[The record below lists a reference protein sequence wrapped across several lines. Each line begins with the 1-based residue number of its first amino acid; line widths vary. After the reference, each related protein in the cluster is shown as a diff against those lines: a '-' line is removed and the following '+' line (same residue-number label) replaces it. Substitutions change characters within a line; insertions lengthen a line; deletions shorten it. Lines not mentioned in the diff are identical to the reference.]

1 MQISQY
7 INQTS
12 SDKQIEQQWKL
23 SIIAAKQGSSL
34 GSLSLLV
41 SFCLPDW
48 CLVLQ
53 WGSCLWASLIS
64 KCSLNLEHR
73 PIANMPVCNV
83 PMTPSNLLLQMS
95 SIYSVFH
102 WFITAKIL
110 PVVRRQHLLLCTL
123 LICNAAAMEV
133 RNMKPLDNFL
143 RYFVDSWELLT
154 CEVTWFYRPFQFF

>member
-48 CLVLQ
+48 CLVSQ
-53 WGSCLWASLIS
+53 WRSCLWASLIS
-64 KCSLNLEHR
+64 KCSLNLEHW

-123 LICNAAAMEV
+123 LICNAAGGSKYETV
-133 RNMKPLDNFL
+133 GQLL

-154 CEVTWFYRPFQFF
+154 YEVTWFYRPFQFF